1 MRGLICLSILLSLSL
16 PTAFAITGGAG
27 ANPSNAGSSSATD
40 LDLKTSTQL
49 RLLEMKYFEH
59 TFDSDSVEERTERL
73 ENLIRGEVGEGSPS
87 DRIKSMVAA
96 LQADGQSLAP
106 LQTSAP
112 AASGSPSRGPSAGSQ
127 PANSR
132 PAAPQASQD
141 HGDYPHVTNL
151 EREILGPTHEGE
163 ALSARLDRLEM
174 KAFGKA
180 TNSTDLSSRTDRLE
194 AYAQNTLHDQPFAN
208 NPDIDK
214 TYIIPASRQ
223 SYPTARPDNGPSLA
237 DAERYAVQHF
247 FGSSR
252 NMGQGYSPSVPMD
265 AGSDS
270 DSPAPPPEDPAVFAK
285 TPPLAGARMI
295 TQVGWCEVQVFGH
308 TFPNMHL
315 TQRLRQLNDEV
326 MPRKTKLTDMQLM
339 DDLTPI
345 MTTIVGR
352 KQAKAGA

>member
-1 MRGLICLSILLSLSL
+1 MRALLLLSILISLSL
-16 PTAFAITGGAG
+16 PSADAIAGGAG
-27 ANPSNAGSSSATD
+27 GNPSNSGASSSTD

-59 TFDSDSVEERTERL
+59 TFDSDNAEERTERL
-73 ENLIRGEVGEGSPS
+73 ENLIRGEVGEGSPAA
-87 DRIKSMVAA
+87 RIKSMVDA
-96 LQADGQSLAP
+96 LQADGESLAP
-106 LQTSAP
+106 LPTSAQAT
-112 AASGSPSRGPSAGSQ
+112 AANPSRSSSAPSQ
-127 PANSR
+127 DNR
-132 PAAPQASQD
+132 QASAPRAGQD

-151 EREILGPTHEGE
+151 EREILGPTYESDS
-163 ALSARLDRLEM
+163 LSARIDRLEM
-174 KAFGKA
+174 KAFGKV
-180 TNSTDLSSRTDRLE
+180 TTGGDLSSRTDRLE
-194 AYAQNTLHDQPFAN
+194 SYAQNTLHDKPFAN

-223 SYPTARPDNGPSLA
+223 SYPTARPDNGPSIA

-265 AGSDS
+265 AASDS
-270 DSPAPPPEDPAVFAK
+270 DEPARPAEDPAVYAK
-285 TPPLAGARMI
+285 TPPASGARMI

-326 MPRKTKLTDMQLM
+326 MPKKTKLTDMQLM

-345 MTTIVGR
+345 MNAIVVR
-352 KQAKAGA
+352 KTQKAGA